1 MKRFLSISVLLQAV
15 TGLMTVALV
24 GLFAISAIGALH
36 ARDQAAR
43 VPVIV
48 DASNDLFAAIQ
59 AFRQERGTVNTLL
72 YTADP
77 ADEMSLKEMA
87 ALRVRSKT
95 MFDSALSK
103 LKSMNFNDI
112 QPVLN
117 SIANERSAYAKIR
130 EEVDPAL
137 QAPIAQRPADLDARW
152 IAANNRLVASI
163 ETLSTRLESELGQ
176 VDPFIANMIF
186 IKQLT
191 WSVRS
196 DSGDDRLLVREAAVK
211 GPQLTLDQLRAFAQI
226 EGRMQGAWQLVRAKA
241 DLPSMPPEVKQAIAN
256 VDRLY
261 FRGFLPSR
269 DRMVAELS
277 VGHPVAISP
286 RDWFKDSEPS
296 RRAIFM
302 VAKTAFDAASRHALE
317 EYRTADANFITALV
331 LMGVFSGIGLLT
343 AAYVFGSVVRPIRI
357 IAHSMGSVAHG
368 DLVSD
373 IPFERRSDEIGSL
386 ARALRVFR
394 DNAIEKQRL
403 QVAKLGAEAANRAK
417 SEFLANMS
425 HELRTPLN
433 AIIGFSEVL
442 KSQVFGP
449 LTERYRAYAG
459 DIFTSG
465 SHLLELINEI
475 LDLSKL
481 EAGQFELHEEAIDIR
496 DAINGC
502 LRLVETQ
509 AERGKIRL
517 SSAIEDGI
525 PRVRADDRRLRQVL
539 INLLS
544 NAVKFTPEGGRVWLS
559 CFRRGN
565 QLAIAISDSGI
576 GMAPEDIPK
585 ALEPFGQ
592 IDSKISR
599 KYEGTGLGLPLA
611 KHLVEVHGGTLA
623 VESRIN
629 AGTTVTILL
638 PRERLI
644 EGGAASARPA
654 RALA

>member
-1 MKRFLSISVLLQAV
+1 
-15 TGLMTVALV
+15 
-24 GLFAISAIGALH
+24 
-36 ARDQAAR
+36 
-43 VPVIV
+43 
-48 DASNDLFAAIQ
+48 
-59 AFRQERGTVNTLL
+59 
-72 YTADP
+72 
-77 ADEMSLKEMA
+77 
-87 ALRVRSKT
+87 
-95 MFDSALSK
+95 
-103 LKSMNFNDI
+103 
-112 QPVLN
+112 
-117 SIANERSAYAKIR
+117 
-130 EEVDPAL
+130 
-137 QAPIAQRPADLDARW
+137 
-152 IAANNRLVASI
+152 
-163 ETLSTRLESELGQ
+163 
-176 VDPFIANMIF
+176 
-186 IKQLT
+186 
-191 WSVRS
+191 
-196 DSGDDRLLVREAAVK
+196 
-211 GPQLTLDQLRAFAQI
+211 
-226 EGRMQGAWQLVRAKA
+226 
-241 DLPSMPPEVKQAIAN
+241 
-256 VDRLY
+256 
-261 FRGFLPSR
+261 
-269 DRMVAELS
+269 
-277 VGHPVAISP
+277 
-286 RDWFKDSEPS
+286 
-296 RRAIFM
+296 
-302 VAKTAFDAASRHALE
+302 
-317 EYRTADANFITALV
+317 
-331 LMGVFSGIGLLT
+331 
-343 AAYVFGSVVRPIRI
+343 
-357 IAHSMGSVAHG
+357 
-368 DLVSD
+368 
-373 IPFERRSDEIGSL
+373 
-386 ARALRVFR
+386 
-394 DNAIEKQRL
+394 
-403 QVAKLGAEAANRAK
+403 
-417 SEFLANMS
+417 MS

-517 SSAIEDGI
+517 SSAIEEGI

-611 KHLVEVHGGTLA
+611 KHLVEVHSGTLA

-644 EGGAASARPA
+644 EGGAFAMPA